1 MSSTDLRQIEWM
13 HARLCALEGNTDT
26 QCVLGVWTV
35 EYARGLM
42 TPDERRLA
50 TESGAFSG
58 MLMRLVEL
66 SNGDRVL
73 QISADGGVSY
83 WITSGD
89 IGSSWHG
96 LDPHATRVELEV
108 FGRSVSRE
116 IFRLQLSDRYFV
128 KFERM
133 HA

>member
-1 MSSTDLRQIEWM
+1 MSSTDLRRLEWM
-13 HARLCALEGNTDT
+13 HARLCVLEANTDT
-26 QCVLGVWTV
+26 RVLGVWTV

-58 MLMRLVEL
+58 MLMRLVQL
-66 SNGDRVL
+66 SGGDRVL
-73 QISADGGVSY
+73 QISADGGMSY

-108 FGRSVSRE
+108 FGRSASRE
-116 IFRLQLSDRYFV
+116 LFRLQLSDRYFV

-133 HA
+133 CD